1 MTEGRKS
8 LTVLVADDDEDD
20 RRFIAK
26 AWGKS
31 RVANDLRFVND
42 GEELTESLTHSGRY
56 SDPATAPRPAVIL
69 LDLDTPKKDGRES
82 LREIKADPDLRQIPI
97 IILTTSQADE
107 DICRSYDL
115 GANSYIAKPV
125 TFGALVDVLQVLGN
139 YWIDIV
145 NLPRES
151 TGAQRG

>member
-31 RVANDLRFVND
+31 RLANDLRFVN
-42 GEELTESLTHSGRY
+42 
-56 SDPATAPRPAVIL
+56 
-69 LDLDTPKKDGRES
+69 
-82 LREIKADPDLRQIPI
+82 QIPI

-107 DICRSYDL
+107 DICRSNDL

-145 NLPRES
+145 NLPLES
-151 TGAQRG
+151 TGAYGG